1 MITPLRSSSPTWR
14 PLDQAAAALGIARRT
29 VLQKVHRGE
38 LAAVLVNRGQ
48 RQGLRIQ
55 VKRDQD
61 GLFDTPR

>member
-1 MITPLRSSSPTWR
+1 
-14 PLDQAAAALGIARRT
+14 
-29 VLQKVHRGE
+29 VLHKVQHGE

-55 VKRDQD
+55 VKHDQA